1 MTYNQMPKAQGLYR
15 PEFEHDACGIGL
27 YAHLKGKQTHDIV
40 KQGLKMLCQL
50 DHRGGQ
56 GSDPDTGD
64 GAGLLV
70 QIPDAFFRKECKD
83 INLPEKERY
92 GVGMVFFSQK
102 EDERKKIEKQINA
115 LIEQEGQVVLGWR
128 TVPVNVGKIGT
139 VAQKSC
145 PFVRQVFIGASSDLK
160 DNLSFERKLYVI
172 RKQAENWGVTEG
184 LDFYFASLSSQTIV
198 YKGLLTPEQVDA
210 FYSDLQDEA
219 FVSAFA
225 LVHSRFSTNTFP
237 TWERAHPNRYLVHN
251 GEINTLRGNI
261 NWMRAREQ
269 QFVSESFGEDLNKI
283 LPILNADGSDSS
295 ILDNA
300 FEFFVMAGRK
310 PAHTAMMLIPEPWTE
325 NTHMSK
331 EKRAFYEYHSS
342 LMEPWDGPTAIS
354 FTDGKQIG
362 AILDR
367 NGLRPARY
375 YVTKDDYIIFSSE
388 VGVIE
393 VEQENVLYKNRL
405 EPGKCF

>member
-1 MTYNQMPKAQGLYR
+1 M
-15 PEFEHDACGIGL
+15 
-27 YAHLKGKQTHDIV
+27 
-40 KQGLKMLCQL
+40 
-50 DHRGGQ
+50 
-56 GSDPDTGD
+56 
-64 GAGLLV
+64 
-70 QIPDAFFRKECKD
+70 
-83 INLPEKERY
+83 
-92 GVGMVFFSQK
+92 
-102 EDERKKIEKQINA
+102 
-115 LIEQEGQVVLGWR
+115 
-128 TVPVNVGKIGT
+128 
-139 VAQKSC
+139 AQKSC

-331 EKRAFYEYHSS
+331 EKGRSTSTIA
-342 LMEPWDGPTAIS
+342 P
-354 FTDGKQIG
+354 
-362 AILDR
+362 
-367 NGLRPARY
+367 
-375 YVTKDDYIIFSSE
+375 
-388 VGVIE
+388 
-393 VEQENVLYKNRL
+393 
-405 EPGKCF
+405 